1 MFVGL
6 LGVNEMIQK
15 QYFLHNIVFLLCFCH
30 PAQLVKHS
38 TLLES
43 ILGHSLHLETHVLHV
58 NSTVTLSGLNSIVS
72 HDIVWL

>member
-38 TLLES
+38 TRLES
-43 ILGHSLHLETHVLHV
+43 ILGHSQLETQAFQV
-58 NSTVTLSGLNSIVS
+58 NSSVALRDHNNIVR
-72 HDIVWL
+72 HTAL